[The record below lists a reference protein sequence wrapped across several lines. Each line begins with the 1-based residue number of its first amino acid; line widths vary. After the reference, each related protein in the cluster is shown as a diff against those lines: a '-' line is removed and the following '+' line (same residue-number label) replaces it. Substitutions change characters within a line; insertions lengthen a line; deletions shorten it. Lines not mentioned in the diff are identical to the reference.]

1 MDEPIYFDGFA
12 TTPLAPEARAAMIL
26 ASSQPGNPGSPHL
39 SGARASATLEKA
51 REDVASL
58 VGADAQGLIF
68 TSGATESDN
77 LAIRGV
83 ALWAL
88 QAGSSRRK
96 IVVYAI
102 EHKAVLEA
110 ADSLR
115 NLRFQIIRAPVT
127 NKGVIDIEAAERQI
141 DA

>member
-12 TTPLAPEARAAMIL
+12 TTPLALEAREAMIR
-26 ASSQPGNPGSPHL
+26 ASSQPGNPGSPHF
-39 SGARASATLEKA
+39 SGARASAILEKA

-58 VGADAQGLIF
+58 VGADAQELIF

-83 ALWAL
+83 ALRAL
-88 QAGSSRRK
+88 QSGSSRRK
-96 IVVYAI
+96 IVVSAI

-115 NLRFQIIRAPVT
+115 NLGFQIIRVPVT
-127 NKGVIDIEAAERQI
+127 KRELSTSRPLKG
-141 DA
+141 

>member
-1 MDEPIYFDGFA
+1 
-12 TTPLAPEARAAMIL
+12 MIR
-26 ASSQPGNPGSPHL
+26 ASSQPGNPGSPHF
-39 SGARASATLEKA
+39 SGARASAILEKA

-58 VGADAQGLIF
+58 VGADAQELIF

-83 ALWAL
+83 ALRAL
-88 QAGSSRRK
+88 QSGSSRRK
-96 IVVYAI
+96 IVVSAI

-115 NLRFQIIRAPVT
+115 NLGFQIIRVPVT
-127 NKGVIDIEAAERQI
+127 KRELSTSRPLKG
-141 DA
+141 